1 MMAGARFVMLG
12 GAALLAACATVPPPV
27 QSPPADNVCPVVDSS
42 DWTAWVNAMPGPNAQ
57 PMLVVTG
64 KVTVPTGGYTFAWRD
79 LRIAESYPV
88 QVFAELEALPPDQM
102 ATQALDTHE
111 LRGEWPIT
119 PPVGSVTITC
129 DGRTLARIA
138 PVETAR

>member
-1 MMAGARFVMLG
+1 MIVDSRFAVLSS
-12 GAALLAACATVPPPV
+12 AAILAACAAVPPPT
-27 QSPPADNVCPVVDSS
+27 QAPSGDNACGIIDSS
-42 DWTAWVNAMPGPNAQ
+42 DWSAWVNAMPGPDAK

-88 QVFAELEALPPDQM
+88 QVFAELEALPPDQV

-119 PPVGSVTITC
+119 PPVGSVTVTC

>member
-1 MMAGARFVMLG
+1 MIAAARFVMLG

-57 PMLVVTG
+57 PMLVVT
-64 KVTVPTGGYTFAWRD
+64 
-79 LRIAESYPV
+79 
-88 QVFAELEALPPDQM
+88 ELEALPPDQM